1 MFIKLVY
8 STIHS
13 KTGGSAMKKALIIC
27 LLFVFTTSVFAE
39 VGFEGRPITNNLW
52 MPTGYTLNSGEFLVG
67 LGPIGFGISDNIQIG
82 TNILLFLF
90 QVYNA
95 NLKISLIKTDDLALA
110 GGVGFHHFNWNL
122 EGEDFNPT
130 AITPYAVVTFG
141 MGPKTNLH
149 VGGEYYLFTED
160 FDIEDID
167 VESSVSGS
175 RIFAGLEQSLSEK
188 TKFLFE
194 GGYDIDFE
202 GLMLGGAVLFGWEK
216 FRLKLGVSYFNPKEA
231 ESGFAL
237 PVIGLWWR
245 FKG

>member
-1 MFIKLVY
+1 
-8 STIHS
+8 
-13 KTGGSAMKKALIIC
+13 MKKALIIV
-27 LLFVFTTSVFAE
+27 LLFAFTATAFAE

-52 MPTGYTLNSGEFLVG
+52 MPTGYTLNSGEFLIG
-67 LGPIGFGISDNIQIG
+67 LGPIGFGISDNIQVG

-95 NLKISLIKTDDLALA
+95 NLKISLIKSADMALA
-110 GGVGFHHFNWNL
+110 AGVGFHHFNWNI
-122 EGEDFNPT
+122 EGEGEFSPT

-149 VGGEYYLFTED
+149 IGGEYYAFTED
-160 FDIEDID
+160 FNIDDVD

-175 RIFAGLEQSLSEK
+175 RVYAGIETSMSEK

-202 GLMLGGAVLFGWEK
+202 GLTFGGAVLFGWEK
-216 FRLKLGVSYFNPKEA
+216 FRLKLGVSYYNPKA
-231 ESGFAL
+231 ADGGFAL